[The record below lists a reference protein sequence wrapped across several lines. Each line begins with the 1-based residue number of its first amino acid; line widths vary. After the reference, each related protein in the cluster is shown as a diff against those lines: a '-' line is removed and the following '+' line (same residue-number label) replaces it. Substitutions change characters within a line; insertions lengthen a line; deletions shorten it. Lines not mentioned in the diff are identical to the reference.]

1 MHSKFHWLV
10 HLGSHLE
17 RFSLLVSW
25 WVHER
30 KHRIVKRYS
39 QDIQNTR
46 NYEKHV
52 LVQVVAHDL
61 ALLLDEDY
69 FGQHARLKNSAKQ
82 QRR

>member
-1 MHSKFHWLV
+1 M
-10 HLGSHLE
+10 
-17 RFSLLVSW
+17 
-25 WVHER
+25 HER

-69 FGQHARLKNSAKQ
+69 FGQHSRLKKVQSNKEGKQ
-82 QRR
+82 PLCTNVGGDY